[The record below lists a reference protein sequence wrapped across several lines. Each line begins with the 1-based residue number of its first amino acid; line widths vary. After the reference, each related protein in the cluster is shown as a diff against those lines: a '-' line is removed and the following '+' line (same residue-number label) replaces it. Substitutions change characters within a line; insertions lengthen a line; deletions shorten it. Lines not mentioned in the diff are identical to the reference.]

1 MDDLTTYAAAG
12 YRKGG
17 ALGEPEPCDEAGA
30 PAAVVAVYEDPSGLV
45 MGVLDVLMV
54 DEQDPGPAG
63 SLGWSAIRHWRPA
76 AAGEDMP
83 AVPSPEPP
91 PEPTPDPA
99 PAWHAGP
106 PSEPEAFAL
115 RGRRFIA
122 EVRTPRGPEW
132 IVAVFGTPGDYD
144 AHELA
149 EIVRWMPLEQ

>member
-1 MDDLTTYAAAG
+1 MDEPTFAAAG
-12 YRKGG
+12 YRPGG
-17 ALGEPEPCDEAGA
+17 ALGEPEPRDEAKA

-45 MGVLDVLMV
+45 LGVLDVLML
-54 DEQDPGPAG
+54 DEQDPGPTG
-63 SLGWSAIRHWRPA
+63 SLDWSAIRRWRPA
-76 AAGEDMP
+76 VAGDEDMP

-91 PEPTPDPA
+91 PGPTPDPE
-99 PAWHAGP
+99 PTWRSGP
-106 PSEPEAFAL
+106 PTEPEAFAR

-149 EIVRWMPLEQ
+149 EILRWMPLEQ